1 MDNRLKFLYP
11 VAPEMW
17 GRGHK
22 RHAGKGKTGAS
33 AAAAQEEKPLC
44 TGAVAR
50 SGANIRVAKC
60 QECLPGKAAIVCH
73 GPVP

>member
-44 TGAVAR
+44 TVAVA
-50 SGANIRVAKC
+50 
-60 QECLPGKAAIVCH
+60 
-73 GPVP
+73 